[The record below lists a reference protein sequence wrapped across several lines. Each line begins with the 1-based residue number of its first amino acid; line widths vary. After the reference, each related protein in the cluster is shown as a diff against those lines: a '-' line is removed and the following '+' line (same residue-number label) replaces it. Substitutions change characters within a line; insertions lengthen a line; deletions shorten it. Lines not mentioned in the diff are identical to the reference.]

1 MKISGAALSQVDRS
15 SALYKR
21 LVGVHQQIA
30 QKDPSTWGPEAAAEA
45 AVRLNW
51 VDLPE
56 TSRTLLPEIDALTAK
71 FRHIT
76 TIVLAGMGGSSL
88 APEVIAQSF
97 GRDLFILDSTDPN
110 YLAHAINGDLASTLV
125 VVSSKSGS
133 TIETAS
139 ARAAFTDAFTQA
151 DLAVADH
158 MVVVTDP
165 DSPLDRDA
173 RKQGLSVINA
183 DPHVGGRFSA
193 LSAFG
198 LVPSALSGVDVSLL
212 LDTASDCK
220 KDFLADGSHIID
232 VAWLLTTQTEQYIAF
247 IDSHSGTPGLSDWI
261 EQLVAESTGK
271 SGIGRLPI
279 VAEDL
284 EGAQV
289 GGAFT
294 VSFNTVEADLNVQ
307 GELGEHFIFWMW
319 LTALVGAALQIDPFN
334 QPNVTEAKNA
344 TSALL
349 AEWAELPP
357 TFMPEYSEDSVEIF
371 GDGDS
376 VKSALQSFTASV
388 VDGGYISIH
397 AYLDRRDDVRLEAL
411 RKVLSLKTGH
421 PVTFGWGP
429 RFLHSTGQFHKGG
442 QQNGAFLQIT
452 GEASCD
458 FAIPG
463 SNFGFKTL
471 VMAQA
476 LGDNRALRQRKFPL
490 LRFHLRDRSA
500 GIAHIL
506 EVARSL

>member
-1 MKISGAALSQVDRS
+1 MKISGASLARVDRNS
-15 SALYKR
+15 TLYKR

-30 QKDPSTWGPEAAAEA
+30 QKDPTTWGPEAAVEA
-45 AVRLNW
+45 AIRLNW

-56 TSRTLLPEIDALTAK
+56 SSRTLLPEIDALTAK

-88 APEVIAQSF
+88 APEVIAKSF
-97 GRDLFILDSTDPN
+97 GRELFILDSTDPN
-110 YLAHAINGDLASTLV
+110 YLAHAIDGDLASTLV

-133 TIETAS
+133 TIETSS
-139 ARAAFTDAFTQA
+139 ARAAFAAAFTKAGLQ
-151 DLAVADH
+151 VADH

-173 RKQGLSVINA
+173 RAQGLSVINA

-198 LVPSALSGVDVSLL
+198 LVPSALAGVDVSLL
-212 LDTASDCK
+212 LDAASDCK
-220 KDFLADGSHIID
+220 KNFLEDGESIID
-232 VAWLLTTQTEQYIAF
+232 VAWLLATQTEQYVGF
-247 IDSHSGTPGLSDWI
+247 IDAHSGMPGLSDWI

-271 SGIGRLPI
+271 SGVGRLPI
-279 VAEDL
+279 AAEDV
-284 EGAQV
+284 EGAAI

-294 VSFNTVEADLNVQ
+294 ISFCEMGADLTVQ
-307 GELGEHFIFWMW
+307 GELGEHFIFWEW
-319 LTALVGAALQIDPFN
+319 ITALVGAALQIDPFN

-344 TSALL
+344 TSTLL
-349 AEWAELPP
+349 TEWGGQLP
-357 TFMPEYSEDSVEIF
+357 TFTPERSEKSVEIF
-371 GDGDS
+371 GDGVS
-376 VKSALQSFTASV
+376 VMGALKSFVASV
-388 VDGGYISIH
+388 ADGGYISIH
-397 AYLDRRDDVRLEAL
+397 AYLDRCDDVRLEEL

-452 GEASCD
+452 GEVSCD

-476 LGDNRALRQRKFPL
+476 LGDNRALAQREFPL
-490 LRFHLRDRSA
+490 LRLHLQDRSA
-500 GIAHIL
+500 GITQIL
-506 EVARSL
+506 EAARSL

>member
-1 MKISGAALSQVDRS
+1 MKISGESLSRVDRNS
-15 SALYKR
+15 SLYKR

-30 QKDPSTWGPEAAAEA
+30 QKDPTTWGPEAATEA

-56 TSRTLLPEIDALTAK
+56 SSRTLLPEIDALTAK

-88 APEVIAQSF
+88 APEVIAKSF
-97 GRDLFILDSTDPN
+97 GRELFILDSTDPN

-133 TIETAS
+133 TIETSS
-139 ARAAFTDAFTQA
+139 ARAAFASAFTKA
-151 DLAVADH
+151 GLAIAEH

-173 RKQGLSVINA
+173 RAQGLSVINA

-198 LVPSALSGVDVSLL
+198 LVPSALAGVDVSLL
-212 LDTASDCK
+212 LDAASDCK
-220 KDFLADGSHIID
+220 KSFLADGAAIID
-232 VAWLLTTQTEQYIAF
+232 VAWLLTTQTEQYLAF
-247 IDSHSGTPGLSDWI
+247 IDSHSGMPGLSDWI

-271 SGIGRLPI
+271 SGVGRLPI
-279 VAEDL
+279 AAEDL
-284 EGAQV
+284 EGAAI

-294 VSFNTVEADLNVQ
+294 ISFTQLGADLTVE
-307 GELGEHFIFWMW
+307 GELGEHFIFWEW

-349 AEWAELPP
+349 TEWGGHLPVF
-357 TFMPEYSEDSVEIF
+357 TPEHSEESVEIF
-371 GDGDS
+371 GDGNS
-376 VKSALQSFTASV
+376 VKNALQSFVASV
-388 VDGGYISIH
+388 ADGGYISIH
-397 AYLDRRDDVRLEAL
+397 AYLDRLDDVRLEEL
-411 RKVLSLKTGH
+411 RKILSLKTGH

-452 GEASCD
+452 GEASSD
-458 FAIPG
+458 FVIPG
-463 SNFGFKTL
+463 NNFGFKTL

-476 LGDNRALRQRKFPL
+476 LGDNRALAQRKFPL
-490 LRFHLRDRSA
+490 LRLHLQDRSA
-500 GIAHIL
+500 GITHIL
-506 EVARSL
+506 EAARSL